1 MATNIDPAE
10 VVKQVTTRLAERYP
24 DTSHE
29 TIAALAA
36 EELEKISN
44 SKVTD
49 YFAVLTERAVRKRLK
64 R

>member
-1 MATNIDPAE
+1 VERTRCR
-10 VVKQVTTRLAERYP
+10 VVQHCKRYP
-24 DTSHE
+24 DTSHAA
-29 TIAALAA
+29 IAALAA